1 MEHKKKSTK
10 VWTADNTLKYT
21 TLFNYLTK
29 KHGTEKV
36 NKETYI
42 NDFKRNLM
50 KEIEDNPK
58 WGVSMRENLFFM
70 ISKWLARRDKT
81 DRYVKI
87 YSKKGFDLLTETK
100 KNIAENKLDD
110 KEKENYRDYS
120 YFENILNNRDKFG
133 TTIKSHYEYLLLACM
148 IWQPPLRTDFYRSAT
163 LLKKLTD
170 DDGKQNYVYINKRG
184 KNNVTFI
191 VNKDKA
197 TNYRV
202 YKKNKNLSKIEI
214 KDQRLADLIVAS
226 FEKYPRNYLFENPDI
241 KDKFNPQTIL
251 KYLRNITGLE
261 AINDQMM
268 RSIYITHFYSK
279 NPTYGQKQELA
290 NQMRH
295 SVDVASMN
303 YAKILDEDE
312 KHEKGKPS
320 EDVVELQKEN
330 FEINEKLKECHEEQK
345 KANPDDSLY
354 NKRRTDILYRYNKK
368 GVQPT
373 EKTIKKYN
381 LKYDTENKKYV

>member
-1 MEHKKKSTK
+1 MENKKKSTK
-10 VWTADNTLKYT
+10 NWTADNVLKYT
-21 TLFNYLTK
+21 TLFNYMKK
-29 KHGTEKV
+29 KHGDKV
-36 NKETYI
+36 KEDTFI
-42 NDFKRNLM
+42 NDYKRSLM

-70 ISKWLARRDKT
+70 ISKWLARVDKN

-87 YSKKGFDLLTETK
+87 YSKKGFDLLTENK

-110 KEKENYRDYS
+110 KEKENFRDYT
-120 YFENILNNRDKFG
+120 YFENILNNKDKFG
-133 TTIKSHYEYLLLACM
+133 PTIKSHYQYLLLACM
-148 IWQPPLRTDFYRSAT
+148 IWNPPLRTDFYRSAT

-170 DDGKQNYVYINKRG
+170 DDGKHNYVYINKRG
-184 KNNVTFI
+184 GKNHVTFI

-197 TNYRV
+197 TNYRI
-202 YKKNKNLSKIEI
+202 YKKDKNLSKIEI
-214 KDQRLADLIVAS
+214 QDQRLADLIAES
-226 FEKYPRNYLFENPDI
+226 YEKYPRKYLFENPEI

-279 NPTYGQKQELA
+279 NPTYGQKQTLA

-303 YAKILDEDE
+303 YAKIFDEDE
-312 KHEKGKPS
+312 KKEMGKPS
-320 EDVVELQKEN
+320 EIVVELQKEN
-330 FEINEKLKECHEEQK
+330 FEVNEKLKECREEQN
-345 KANPDDSLY
+345 KAGPDEALY
-354 NKRRTDILYRYNKK
+354 NKRRGDILYRYNVK

-373 EKTIKKYN
+373 EKTLVKYNIKYNNETKKYI
-381 LKYDTENKKYV
+381 